1 MLIKCEIIS
10 DGPGPSE
17 KIVGIKTYDGS
28 EQVVLSGRTII
39 SGGYVNVGEPLSSDE
54 GLYLVELP
62 RESASGRWR
71 VWVPDS
77 ETSDNRPSMIAAE

>member
-1 MLIKCEIIS
+1 MLIKCEILS

-17 KIVGIKTYDGS
+17 KIVGIKTQDGS

-39 SGGYVNVGEPLSSDE
+39 KGGFLSVGEPLSNE
-54 GLYLVELP
+54 GDLFLVELP

-71 VWVPDS
+71 IWVPDS
-77 ETSDNRPSMIAAE
+77 ETSDNGPSMIAAE

>member
-17 KIVGIKTYDGS
+17 KIVGIKTDGGA
-28 EQVVLSGRTII
+28 EQVVLSSRTII
-39 SGGYVNVGEPLSSDE
+39 SGGFLNVGEPLSNE
-54 GLYLVELP
+54 GDRYLVELP

-71 VWVPDS
+71 IWVPDS